1 MQVESHE
8 GAHESE
14 IPSLNESPC
23 PSEASSSSSPS
34 RRSDEVDDPKTVF
47 LGGVPQDSTSQ
58 RLRSSG
64 RDLPVEH
71 VPGCETHAQEVRGE
85 EIRRFPPVTPGLL
98 LRALGTER
106 RRSRPWRLGVER
118 RRKSAMRTVGR
129 RRRVRRGD
137 RQTREACPRWTNTR
151 KSTCPGTVHAVAAA
165 AAAAAAPYDPYAYYP
180 HPGPVGYYDPYDP
193 CIAQYAAQV
202 HYAQAAQYAHA
213 MQQAQHAHYAAAMH
227 SSLYGITPPASP
239 TAALGGRWSPSRSP
253 GGWVLPRC
261 VGKAG
266 LCRRSPQAHDG
277 IRHASIL
284 LLLRA
289 DRRRKISARPTHRHV

>member
-47 LGGVPQDSTSQ
+47 LGGVPQDLDEPKIAELMSRFGS
-58 RLRSSG
+58 
-64 RDLPVEH
+64 VEH
-71 VPGCETHAQEVRGE
+71 VHLMRHTRKKSGE
-85 EIRRFPPVTPGLL
+85 KKSGRFLPVTPGIL
-98 LRALGTER
+98 LRALRDGR
-106 RRSRPWRLGVER
+106 GGGQGPGGWDVER
-118 RRKSAMRTVGR
+118 RRR
-129 RRRVRRGD
+129 RECDATGEAEKGKARRSSNSGSVSSVD
-137 RQTREACPRWTNTR
+137 QHSQEYH
-151 KSTCPGTVHAVAAA
+151 PGTVHAVAAA
-165 AAAAAAPYDPYAYYP
+165 AASAAAPYDPYAYYP
-180 HPGPVGYYDPYDP
+180 HPGPVGYHDPYDP
-193 CIAQYAAQV
+193 YTAQYAAQV

-239 TAALGGRWSPSRSP
+239 TAARGGRWSPSRSP

-261 VGKAG
+261 VRGRSLSAVSPG
-266 LCRRSPQAHDG
+266 SRRN
-277 IRHASIL
+277 
-284 LLLRA
+284 
-289 DRRRKISARPTHRHV
+289 PTCFDSSLATGRSTT